1 MPKTTT
7 SVTQPRQ
14 SSFFPLLTGFFTY
27 LFLLTRPHKRRLFMA
42 GLVRKYYRDST
53 ARTVLSA
60 TDIFLFS
67 FVITFAIAVLIGMSS
82 ALYFIIA
89 SVPGAVVYESS
100 LWQFVWWS
108 SILVS
113 FVVAYLYLQIFSPS
127 DRSFLLR
134 YSYYSQT
141 PSFQNPTK
149 RRQILL
155 LDTVTRYGSKYYRD
169 LAKFWLTLLAILVF
183 IGALFIFVT
192 QNFSILNP
200 IFLLLF
206 LLSCLISF
214 LVIDSLSGSLVRK
227 LLYNLHIRRHGP
239 IPKELTDI
247 VTQAYEIYP
256 QVTT

>member
-42 GLVRKYYRDST
+42 GLVRKYNNPPWGVHFVSYVLT
-53 ARTVLSA
+53 AIPVILFIMSLTY
-60 TDIFLFS
+60 LFS
-67 FVITFAIAVLIGMSS
+67 LLGVDRGYYMTSASSGGSLFFLIFVLFFYQL
-82 ALYFIIA
+82 
-89 SVPGAVVYESS
+89 VV
-100 LWQFVWWS
+100 FP
-108 SILVS
+108 
-113 FVVAYLYLQIFSPS
+113 YL
-127 DRSFLLR
+127 DRTKRSFFLR

-155 LDTVTRYGSKYYRD
+155 LDTVTRYGTRWTKGD
-169 LAKFWLTLLAILVF
+169 LLMLALLPVMFFLLWLNSTFLPGFSTVF
-183 IGALFIFVT
+183 YT
-192 QNFSILNP
+192 QSTV
-200 IFLLLF
+200 FLLLVI
-206 LLSCLISF
+206 LIYCLWLFGYNSPPI
-214 LVIDSLSGSLVRK
+214 RK